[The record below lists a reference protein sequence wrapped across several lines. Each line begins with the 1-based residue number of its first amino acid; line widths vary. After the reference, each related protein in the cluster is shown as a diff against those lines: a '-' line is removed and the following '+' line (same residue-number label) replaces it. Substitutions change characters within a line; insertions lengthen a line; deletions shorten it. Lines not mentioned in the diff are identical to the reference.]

1 VGVDATTSNNSL
13 WDTSINVRGGG
24 ENPANRSNRVPFS
37 ISLQMVGF
45 RTNIGQFEHRVIH
58 HLLLQ
63 SEVIAVFGCLLDRA
77 DRKTSELGWWRCPA
91 GQVRIVGERDRVGE
105 CCRCASEIAERA
117 ENGWVCWKGIPEYPE
132 TCSRPWCCP

>member
-1 VGVDATTSNNSL
+1 SQRGEGGVDATANNNSL
-13 WDTSINVRGGG
+13 RETSVNVRGSGH
-24 ENPANRSNRVPFS
+24 NSTDSRNRVPFS

-117 ENGWVCWKGIPEYPE
+117 EKGRVARRKI
-132 TCSRPWCCP
+132 CVGIW